1 VVIVDDAAIGA
12 DGHIDAGLFIILI
25 AGLGDLDDSGSL
37 AAANALGLAGDAD
50 GAAADADLHEVGT
63 CLCQEAEAFC
73 IDHIA
78 CADLDGVAVVLTD
91 PANGAALPLGI
102 ALGRVDAEDVHTGLH
117 QSRNTLGVV
126 TGVDAGTHDIALVG
140 VQQLVGVLLV
150 GVVVLAEDE
159 ILQVAL
165 GIHQR
170 QRVDLVVPDDV
181 VAVMQGGVFRGRDQL
196 FDGGHE
202 GGDGGVIGGVVDA
215 VIAGGHD
222 AQQLAV
228 GGAVGGDG
236 NGGVAGAGLQ
246 LQHIVQGGRR
256 GQIGVRDD
264 IAGLIA
270 LDAADHRCLILNAL
284 GAIDKGN
291 AALACQ
297 RDRQL
302 VAGDCLHDGT
312 DHGDV
317 HFQRAF
323 FLALAVLDQRGLQ
336 ADRRGDILRRRIAG
350 DQQVLTKG
358 AGRFF
363 IEICHTQTPF
373 LSCSP

>member
-1 VVIVDDAAIGA
+1 
-12 DGHIDAGLFIILI
+12 
-25 AGLGDLDDSGSL
+25 
-37 AAANALGLAGDAD
+37 
-50 GAAADADLHEVGT
+50 
-63 CLCQEAEAFC
+63 
-73 IDHIA
+73 
-78 CADLDGVAVVLTD
+78 
-91 PANGAALPLGI
+91 
-102 ALGRVDAEDVHTGLH
+102 
-117 QSRNTLGVV
+117 
-126 TGVDAGTHDIALVG
+126 
-140 VQQLVGVLLV
+140 
-150 GVVVLAEDE
+150 
-159 ILQVAL
+159 
-165 GIHQR
+165 
-170 QRVDLVVPDDV
+170 
-181 VAVMQGGVFRGRDQL
+181 MQGGVFRGRDQL

-236 NGGVAGAGLQ
+236 NGGVASAGLQ

-264 IAGLIA
+264 ITGLIA
-270 LDAADHRCLILNAL
+270 LDAADHRCLVLNAL

-297 RDRQL
+297 RNRQL